1 MDAVILKARIIPR
14 PNTFKKLEEIRKLEK
29 VQKGTGQGLGGTY
42 GFVDPHFRFVH
53 DYLNDWK
60 LVLTPPNYRQFVGTS
75 VTMEVSPEIFLPLDF
90 QKYPK
95 VLTVILMHEQKH
107 VMDAEIIVRR
117 LLPAALIK
125 DATFKEYFLN
135 RKPIPDG
142 TYRYM
147 LPNKVAGIV
156 TYEFERLWSASIARQ
171 DNPAMYKALQIEI
184 DKAQRESLK

>member
-1 MDAVILKARIIPR
+1 MDAVILNTRIIPR
-14 PNTFKKLEEIRKLEK
+14 PNTFKKLEEIRKLEE
-29 VQKGTGQGLGGTY
+29 VQKSTGQSLGGTY

-60 LVLTPPNYRQFVGTS
+60 LVQTPPNYRQFVGKS
-75 VTMEVSPEIFLPLDF
+75 VTLEVSPEIFLPQDF

-95 VLTVILMHEQKH
+95 VLTVILMHEKKH

-117 LLPAALIK
+117 LLPAALAK
-125 DATFKEYFLN
+125 DSTFKDYFLS

-147 LPNKVAGIV
+147 FPNKITAIV
-156 TYEFERLWSASIARQ
+156 TYEFERLWKASIARQ
-171 DNPAMYKALQIEI
+171 DNPAMYKALQMEI
-184 DKAQRESLK
+184 DKAQRESLR

>member
-1 MDAVILKARIIPR
+1 MNAVILNARVVPR
-14 PNTFKKLEEIRKLEK
+14 SHTFKKLEEIRNLEK
-29 VQKGTGQGLGGTY
+29 VQRGTGQSLGGTY

-60 LVLTPPNYRQFVGTS
+60 PVPTPANYRQFVGTS
-75 VTMEVSPEIFLPLDF
+75 VTLEVSPEIFLPLDF

-95 VLTVILMHEQKH
+95 VLTVIQMHEQKH
-107 VMDAEIIVRR
+107 VTDAEIIVRR
-117 LLPAALIK
+117 LLPAALAK

-142 TYRYM
+142 TYHYM

-156 TYEFERLWSASIARQ
+156 TYEFERLWRASIANL